1 MKPSRNNAFTPNLCA
16 ITGNVR
22 TSSFV
27 MDALSPQN
35 YGRAGRNGTAAE
47 RTEKTISFVS
57 PSAQI
62 VIGSKADSD
71 KRASF
76 SKARI

>member
-1 MKPSRNNAFTPNLCA
+1 MSLNCFTTNLCA
-16 ITGNVR
+16 ITGSIR
-22 TSSFV
+22 TSSIV
-27 MDALSPQN
+27 IAQLTPQR
-35 YGRAGRNGTAAE
+35 YRKEPKTASDI
-47 RTEKTISFVS
+47 TDFMS

-62 VIGSKADSD
+62 VIGSKAAKD

>member
-22 TSSFV
+22 TSSIV
-27 MDALSPQN
+27 IAQLTPQQ
-35 YGRAGRNGTAAE
+35 YRKEPKKASDITD
-47 RTEKTISFVS
+47 FMQ

-62 VIGSKADSD
+62 VIGRQADSD

>member
-1 MKPSRNNAFTPNLCA
+1 MRLNGFVPNYDCV
-16 ITGNVR
+16 TGLVR
-22 TSSFV
+22 TGSIV
-27 MDALSPQN
+27 IAQLTPQQ
-35 YGRAGRNGTAAE
+35 YRKEPKTASDI
-47 RTEKTISFVS
+47 TDFMS

>member
-1 MKPSRNNAFTPNLCA
+1 
-16 ITGNVR
+16 
-22 TSSFV
+22 

-47 RTEKTISFVS
+47 RTEKTISFMQ

>member
-1 MKPSRNNAFTPNLCA
+1 MSSIKLNAFTSNLCA

-22 TSSFV
+22 TSSIV
-27 MDALSPQN
+27 IAQLTPQQ
-35 YGRAGRNGTAAE
+35 YRKDPKTASDIIA
-47 RTEKTISFVS
+47 FMS

>member
-1 MKPSRNNAFTPNLCA
+1 
-16 ITGNVR
+16 
-22 TSSFV
+22 

-62 VIGSKADSD
+62 VIGSKDDAYR
-71 KRASF
+71 RASF

>member
-1 MKPSRNNAFTPNLCA
+1 MKPSRNNAFTSNLCA
-16 ITGNVR
+16 ITGSIR
-22 TSSFV
+22 TSSIV
-27 MDALSPQN
+27 IAQLTPQQ
-35 YGRAGRNGTAAE
+35 YRKEPKTASDITA
-47 RTEKTISFVS
+47 FMS

>member
-1 MKPSRNNAFTPNLCA
+1 MRLNGFVPNYDCV
-16 ITGNVR
+16 TGLVR
-22 TSSFV
+22 TSSIV
-27 MDALSPQN
+27 IAQLTPQQ
-35 YGRAGRNGTAAE
+35 YRKEPKTASDITA
-47 RTEKTISFVS
+47 FMS

>member
-1 MKPSRNNAFTPNLCA
+1 MSSKKLNAFTPNLCA

-62 VIGSKADSD
+62 VIGSKDDA
-71 KRASF
+71 
-76 SKARI
+76 

>member
-22 TSSFV
+22 TSSIV
-27 MDALSPQN
+27 IAQLTPQQ
-35 YGRAGRNGTAAE
+35 YRKEPKTASDI
-47 RTEKTISFVS
+47 TDFMQ

-62 VIGSKADSD
+62 VIGRQADSD

>member
-1 MKPSRNNAFTPNLCA
+1 MKPSRNNAFTPGLDCV
-16 ITGNVR
+16 TGEMR
-22 TSSFV
+22 TRSYSV
-27 MDALSPQN
+27 DSLMPKT

>member
-1 MKPSRNNAFTPNLCA
+1 MSSKKLNAFTSNLCA
-16 ITGNVR
+16 ITGSIR
-22 TSSFV
+22 TSSIV

-62 VIGSKADSD
+62 VIGSKDDAYR
-71 KRASF
+71 RASF

>member
-16 ITGNVR
+16 ITGSLR
-22 TSSFV
+22 TSSIV
-27 MDALSPQN
+27 IAQLTPQQ
-35 YGRAGRNGTAAE
+35 YRKDPKTASDI
-47 RTEKTISFVS
+47 TDFMS

-62 VIGSKADSD
+62 VIGRQADSD